1 METISEHHVNA
12 LCSTG
17 NRKSIQTRGG
27 SRRTISSKGAM
38 ADRRRQE
45 EDYVIAFKSG
55 NKLVAEQLLP
65 RIPQPAAITTTFEFS
80 SRYRMLALVSLLHL
94 AAYWGW
100 RNVVTAL
107 VSVYK
112 CAANCKDEEGHVP
125 LHYAAYNG
133 HLEVVKYFVIELV
146 CNPMDRNKYGYTPL
160 HYACENG
167 HLNIAQYLIR
177 EEHCNPSCKNNNGWT
192 PLHYACR
199 YGNLSIAQYLIREE
213 HCNPSCKSKYDETPL
228 HYACCHGN
236 LNIAQYLIREEH
248 CNPSCK
254 NKYGAT
260 PLHIAC
266 RHGNLNIAQYLIREE
281 HRNPSCE
288 NKYGETPLHYACR
301 YGHLNIA
308 QYLIR
313 EEHCNPSCE
322 NNIGETPLH
331 WACRYGNLNIAQY
344 LIREEH
350 CNPSCED
357 MYGETPLHYACRYGH
372 LNIAQYLIREEHCN
386 PSCENNI
393 GETPLHW
400 ACRYGNLNIAQYL
413 IREEHCNPSCENNIG
428 KTPLH
433 YACRYGHLNIAQ
445 YLIREEH
452 CNPSCEN
459 NDGWTPLHI
468 ACLHNHAHIVQYLL
482 STGRVNPLAENKDD
496 NTALYYASGNYDII
510 KLFQPFEECR
520 SAFPVHTFTKLIL
533 IGDSGAGKTTITE
546 LIIRL
551 ASSTARTAVECVAD
565 VQRLTAGI
573 VPHRI
578 QSEQLGNF
586 VVYDFAG
593 QQEYY
598 SSHAAVLEQVMRR
611 SAAMFLCV
619 VDLSESKEKI
629 CESLHYW
636 LSFID
641 NACSTAEGRSHVVIV
656 GSHAD
661 QVTSSA
667 KEKSSLLQT
676 IIATR
681 RVRRQEYVGCIAMD
695 CRRANTDAS
704 RRLIAILTNSQKA
717 IAASQPVIHYYSHVV
732 YAFLRTKLNVVGCT
746 LHDLVS
752 AVAKENDSSLP
763 NDQSVLIDILTILSD
778 RALILFIHHLHSS
791 WVVVKTEALLNEI
804 NGTLFAPRQ
813 FKEHRDIL
821 ASNTGIVSTSSLLSA
836 FPHHNTDMLVG
847 FLQSLNFCQPVE
859 PSVLENT
866 NLQTTPSHSTADLLF
881 FPGLVQSERPDSLVQ
896 QEALKFGWCLGCV
909 DPEQYFSS
917 RFLHILLLSVA
928 YRFSQ
933 SVRRKVTSSP
943 HGLQRRCIVWKNG
956 ISWTDSDNITTLIEL
971 LDNNRRVLVAMSCSK
986 DRPMKYAKLRSSL
999 INLVHCLHQEHCPS
1013 LEVYEC
1019 LISPSL
1025 VQQYPFN
1032 DLPDTELFDIQD
1044 VAVSILCRKL
1054 FIRSQS
1060 ECCIGRLP
1068 TQSLPLEP
1076 YHLLSPS
1083 SVCEL
1088 FDHSN
1093 ADQPVSTALLHEITK
1108 HFNQLKMKP
1117 QVYKELREHLDRLSL
1132 FAGRNPLVSSVAV
1145 L

>member
-1 METISEHHVNA
+1 
-12 LCSTG
+12 
-17 NRKSIQTRGG
+17 
-27 SRRTISSKGAM
+27 M
-38 ADRRRQE
+38 AEGLQQQE
-45 EDYVIAFKSG
+45 KEDYVIAFKSG

-80 SRYRMLALVSLLHL
+80 SSGLLALVSLLHL

-112 CAANCKDEEGHVP
+112 CAANCKDEKGHIP

-133 HLEVVKYFVIELV
+133 HLEVVKYFVAELL
-146 CNPMDRNKYGYTPL
+146 CDPMDRNKYGSTPL
-160 HYACENG
+160 HY
-167 HLNIAQYLIR
+167 
-177 EEHCNPSCKNNNGWT
+177 
-192 PLHYACR
+192 
-199 YGNLSIAQYLIREE
+199 
-213 HCNPSCKSKYDETPL
+213 
-228 HYACCHGN
+228 
-236 LNIAQYLIREEH
+236 
-248 CNPSCK
+248 
-254 NKYGAT
+254 
-260 PLHIAC
+260 
-266 RHGNLNIAQYLIREE
+266 
-281 HRNPSCE
+281 
-288 NKYGETPLHYACR
+288 
-301 YGHLNIA
+301 
-308 QYLIR
+308 
-313 EEHCNPSCE
+313 
-322 NNIGETPLH
+322 
-331 WACRYGNLNIAQY
+331 ACRYGNLNIAQY

-350 CNPSCED
+350 CNPSCENNNGD
-357 MYGETPLHYACRYGH
+357 TPLHYACINGH

-386 PSCENNI
+386 PSCENKY
-393 GETPLHW
+393 GYTPLHF

-428 KTPLH
+428 ETPLHCACRYGNLNIAQYLIREEHCNPSCENNYNGMTPLHNACINGHLNIAQYLIREEHCNLSCENKYGDTPLH
-433 YACRYGHLNIAQ
+433 YACTNGHLNIAQ

-459 NDGWTPLHI
+459 NIGKTPLHLACTNGNLNIVQYLIREEHCNPSCKINNGWTPLHI

-482 STGRVNPLAENKDD
+482 STGRVNPLTKNKLG
-496 NTALYYASGNYDII
+496 NTALSYASGKYDVI
-510 KLFQPFEECR
+510 KLFEPFEECR
-520 SAFPVHTFTKLIL
+520 TAFPVHTFTKLIL
-533 IGDSGAGKTTITE
+533 TGDSGAGKTTITE
-546 LIIRL
+546 LIVRL
-551 ASSTARTAVECVAD
+551 ASSTAVECVAD

-573 VPHRI
+573 VPHHI
-578 QSEQLGNF
+578 QSKQLGNF

-661 QVTSSA
+661 QVTSSVE
-667 KEKSSLLQT
+667 EKSSLLQT

-763 NDQSVLIDILTILSD
+763 NDQSVLVEILTTLSD
-778 RALILFIHHLHSS
+778 KGLILFIHHPPSS

-821 ASNTGIVSTSSLLSA
+821 ASNTGIVSTSSLLSV

-866 NLQTTPSHSTADLLF
+866 NLKTTPSHSTADLLF
-881 FPGLVQSERPDSLVQ
+881 FPGLVQSERPD
-896 QEALKFGWCLGCV
+896 
-909 DPEQYFSS
+909 
-917 RFLHILLLSVA
+917 
-928 YRFSQ
+928 
-933 SVRRKVTSSP
+933 
-943 HGLQRRCIVWKNG
+943 N
-956 ISWTDSDNITTLIEL
+956 LI
-971 LDNNRRVLVAMSCSK
+971 
-986 DRPMKYAKLRSSL
+986 
-999 INLVHCLHQEHCPS
+999 HQG
-1013 LEVYEC
+1013 
-1019 LISPSL
+1019 
-1025 VQQYPFN
+1025 
-1032 DLPDTELFDIQD
+1032 D
-1044 VAVSILCRKL
+1044 
-1054 FIRSQS
+1054 
-1060 ECCIGRLP
+1060 
-1068 TQSLPLEP
+1068 
-1076 YHLLSPS
+1076 
-1083 SVCEL
+1083 
-1088 FDHSN
+1088 
-1093 ADQPVSTALLHEITK
+1093 
-1108 HFNQLKMKP
+1108 
-1117 QVYKELREHLDRLSL
+1117 
-1132 FAGRNPLVSSVAV
+1132 
-1145 L
+1145 